1 MTKFNITLTGFTV
14 ELLKWNL
21 PTEHCPHL

>member
-1 MTKFNITLTGFTV
+1 MTKLNITLNGFTT

-21 PTEHCPHL
+21 SAEHCPHL